1 MLSISNVCRKGKP
14 HPCTLRRWWCVAA
27 RLCFA
32 GIHGWQPYMSSE
44 ALLGR
49 KRSCSL
55 PCLWHRSLPSCAVV
69 WSHAG
74 CLQKKHK
81 GFLRTALDE
90 AQAPMFYILHAAP
103 LACALLAW
111 SSWHTSAA
119 FGLPGTLRMRDW
131 STPASA
137 SHYATQD
144 EQQAATLAFQ
154 LLEHSDDET

>member
-1 MLSISNVCRKGKP
+1 M
-14 HPCTLRRWWCVAA
+14 CV
-27 RLCFA
+27 
-32 GIHGWQPYMSSE
+32 
-44 ALLGR
+44 
-49 KRSCSL
+49 
-55 PCLWHRSLPSCAVV
+55 AVV

-74 CLQKKHK
+74 CLK
-81 GFLRTALDE
+81 E
-90 AQAPMFYILHAAP
+90 AQGFSSHSFRRGAGTDVLHAAP
-103 LACALLAW
+103 LACALLAG

-119 FGLPGTLRMRDW
+119 FGLPGMLRMGDW